1 MSKKIFCLLIDF
13 KYLDHFL
20 HTQECLM
27 EKISKNYERFY
38 LINSSQIENKIN
50 SIYFN
55 WDKFSNAKFE
65 EKQVNKS
72 IFKNFIL
79 LNPSNIEELN
89 EFFRN
94 KEVLIINQIERSFS
108 YFKLWFYLNKKN
120 ISNIIIS
127 NSAVQETSE
136 QVATTLNLKIKS
148 FIAKKLPK
156 KIFTLLSIVN
166 IFPNIKLRFEANK
179 NFYNFFSKKTL
190 RNKFIKPIYEK
201 IISINHR
208 TYDMNIINKLD
219 VSEKYIVFI
228 EADLNHKEDVARRG
242 YLGDE
247 IINNHY
253 KKMREHLNHLSQ
265 IFQKEVVVCV
275 HPKYDLELVQ
285 SKFKGFK
292 VLKYRTRE
300 FIYKSFLVVF
310 LESSSIIDA
319 FFLKKNI
326 IQIKPSFDWTAGID
340 YVSKFGITN
349 LDIQK
354 QEERFIEKNKLKKM
368 LEDKEIGYENF
379 INSYIKHNDDDEPG
393 VDKVI
398 RVLKENFF

>member
-1 MSKKIFCLLIDF
+1 
-13 KYLDHFL
+13 
-20 HTQECLM
+20 
-27 EKISKNYERFY
+27 
-38 LINSSQIENKIN
+38 
-50 SIYFN
+50 
-55 WDKFSNAKFE
+55 
-65 EKQVNKS
+65 
-72 IFKNFIL
+72 
-79 LNPSNIEELN
+79 
-89 EFFRN
+89 
-94 KEVLIINQIERSFS
+94 
-108 YFKLWFYLNKKN
+108 
-120 ISNIIIS
+120 
-127 NSAVQETSE
+127 
-136 QVATTLNLKIKS
+136 
-148 FIAKKLPK
+148 
-156 KIFTLLSIVN
+156 
-166 IFPNIKLRFEANK
+166 
-179 NFYNFFSKKTL
+179 
-190 RNKFIKPIYEK
+190 
-201 IISINHR
+201 
-208 TYDMNIINKLD
+208 
-219 VSEKYIVFI
+219 
-228 EADLNHKEDVARRG
+228 
-242 YLGDE
+242 
-247 IINNHY
+247 
-253 KKMREHLNHLSQ
+253 MREHLNHLSQ

-379 INSYIKHNDDDEPG
+379 INSYIKHKDDDEPG